1 MKIISKVLQAIR
13 NLSKRVPWHQE
24 ESTIEDT
31 TDSISDKIDRIIET
45 LTEDNLKL
53 KELIRL
59 REEDSEKYPNID
71 FGVSVAKYLLLRGL
85 RLHLKDHWRIKSWE
99 HEICTFSKYCEDGR
113 GGKGYFEIKILA
125 EINRSWYSPPD
136 PPLAHSVSAH
146 LHIACA
152 TSEHFWVPN
161 HSGSYVCIDGKECF
175 EIQCDWGTGNIAI
188 GEEGRGSHVP
198 EWFKKDVV
206 LTSPEALAQQA

>member
-1 MKIISKVLQAIR
+1 MKNISKALVAIR
-13 NLSKRVPWHQE
+13 DLLKLIPWRRE
-24 ESTIEDT
+24 ESSVSIVIEGILRDT
-31 TDSISDKIDRIIET
+31 DELLKALEET
-45 LTEDNLKL
+45 
-53 KELIRL
+53 
-59 REEDSEKYPNID
+59 EKYPNID
-71 FGVSVAKYLLLRGL
+71 FGIAVAKYLLLRGL
-85 RLHLKDHWRIKSWE
+85 HLKLDDHWHIKSWE
-99 HEICTFSKYCEDGR
+99 YEFGTFSKYSEDAR
-113 GGKGYFEIKILA
+113 GGKGFFEIKILA

-206 LTSPEALAQQA
+206 LATSEVSAQQA